1 MLEEKEA
8 VFQALSRTERIAWKW
23 NSSMTRIKISRK
35 KYEAL
40 QTCANE
46 QGIIA
51 AVAMDQRDALKKSMA
66 KVNGSPVPDEA
77 LTSFKREVAKILT
90 RHASAILLDPEY
102 GLPALKE
109 CPPGKGVLLS
119 YERTGYDATIPGRLP
134 ALLPTWS
141 VRRLHD
147 AGASAIKVLLYYD
160 PFGDEHVNDSK
171 RAFIERVGSECTAQ
185 DIPFFLEPL
194 AYKDSTDGQSFAFA
208 CLKPRYIQ
216 AIMEEFS
223 RPVYGVDILKVEM
236 PINSAYLAGSRAY
249 QGGQIAYDHQEALEH
264 LRATAAA
271 ARKPFLYLSAG
282 VDDTVFRESLEL
294 AAEAG
299 VPFSGVLCGRATWKG
314 GIEPFLAGGPEH
326 LEEWLLDQGT
336 QNIQALNKTLNKCA
350 RPWHTLYGG
359 LENIEIVG

>member
-1 MLEEKEA
+1 MA
-8 VFQALSRTERIAWKW
+8 SIT
-23 NSSMTRIKISRK
+23 ISRK

-40 QTCANE
+40 QACMNE

-51 AVAMDQRDALKKSMA
+51 AVAMDQRDALRKSME
-66 KVNGSPVPDEA
+66 KVSGGPVPHEA
-77 LTSFKREVAKILT
+77 LTGFKRAVAKTLT
-90 RHASAILLDPEY
+90 RYASAILLDPEY

-119 YERTGYDATIPGRLP
+119 YERTGYDASVPGRLP
-134 ALLPTWS
+134 ALLPVWS
-141 VRRLHD
+141 VRRLRE

-160 PFGDEHVNDSK
+160 PFGDERVNESK
-171 RAFIERVGSECTAQ
+171 RAFIERVGSECAAQ

-194 AYKDSTDGQSFAFA
+194 AYSDACDGQSLAFA
-208 CLKPRYIQ
+208 RLKPHSIQ

-223 RPVYGVDILKVEM
+223 KAYYGVDILKVEL
-236 PINSAYLAGSRAY
+236 PVNSAYLPGSRAY
-249 QGGQIAYDHQEALEH
+249 QGGQVAYDHQAALDH

-271 ARKPFLYLSAG
+271 AKKPFLYLSAG
-282 VDDTVFRESLEL
+282 VDDAVFRESLEL

-314 GIEPFLAGGPEH
+314 GIKPFFAGGPER
-326 LEEWLLDQGT
+326 LEEWLLEQGV
-336 QNIQALNKTLNKCA
+336 QNIQALNKTLSACA
-350 RPWHTLYGG
+350 RPWYTLYGG

>member
-1 MLEEKEA
+1 M
-8 VFQALSRTERIAWKW
+8 VQACSHADEMTLKW
-23 NSSMTRIKISRK
+23 NTRMTRITISRK

-40 QTCANE
+40 RACMNE

-51 AVAMDQRDALKKSMA
+51 AVAMDQRDALRKSME
-66 KVNGSPVPDEA
+66 KVSGKPVPDEA
-77 LTSFKREVAKILT
+77 LTIFKREVAKILT

-119 YERTGYDATIPGRLP
+119 YERTGYDATTPGRLP
-134 ALLPTWS
+134 ALLPAWS
-141 VRRLHD
+141 ARRLRE

-160 PFGDEHVNDSK
+160 PFGDERINESK
-171 RAFIERVGSECTAQ
+171 RVFIERVGSECAAQ

-194 AYKDSTDGQSFAFA
+194 AYKDNDDVQSFAFA

-223 RPVYGVDILKVEM
+223 KPCYGIDVLKVEI
-236 PINSAYLAGSRAY
+236 PINNTYLAGSRAY
-249 QGGQIAYDHQEALEH
+249 QGGQIAYDHRTALEH
-264 LRATAAA
+264 LRVTAAA
-271 ARKPFLYLSAG
+271 AQKPFLYLSAG

-314 GIEPFLAGGPEH
+314 GIEPFLAGGPQR

-336 QNIQALNKTLNKCA
+336 HNIQALNKTLNACA

-359 LENIEIVG
+359 PQNIEIVG